1 MADDVVGRADET
13 GLFKVDAHPFHE
25 WQFARIL
32 VPHGLEV
39 VDEERDNDASFAKCP
54 DESWKQRAVRPRR
67 ELHEHLVP
75 CAESAELFLPEAV
88 IAEGGLDRAGDRIYF
103 FIRNDDVD
111 RREPQLVEDGLD
123 VVAGFAAGVFP
134 GVFQRVALFQIELF
148 HIAKNHQ
155 I

>member
-1 MADDVVGRADET
+1 M
-13 GLFKVDAHPFHE
+13 
-25 WQFARIL
+25 
-32 VPHGLEV
+32 
-39 VDEERDNDASFAKCP
+39 
-54 DESWKQRAVRPRR
+54 RPGR

-88 IAEGGLDRAGDRIYF
+88 IAEGGLDRSEDRIYF

-111 RREPQLVEDGLD
+111 RREPELVEDGLD
-123 VVAGFAAGVFP
+123 VVPGFAAGVFP